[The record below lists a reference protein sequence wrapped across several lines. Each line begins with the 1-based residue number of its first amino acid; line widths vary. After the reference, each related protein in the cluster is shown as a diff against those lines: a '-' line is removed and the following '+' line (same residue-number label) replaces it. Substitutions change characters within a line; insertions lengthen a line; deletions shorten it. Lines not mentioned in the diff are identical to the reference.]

1 MDIVV
6 IGNCQAQ
13 RLARVLSIMAP
24 GVSIRSVG
32 VGAVKRGEADLGDS
46 LVLLQSW
53 ISGGLRTKISDGRS
67 VIDFPSV
74 EFWGFHPDMTA
85 ARHQG
90 QPFAGAMG
98 DNHSALTLF
107 AWSQGWSVQKA
118 VSLFTPDIFRT
129 VGFTDRF
136 AVDAA
141 EMVRDWTACGLSL
154 DLAALPRLFM
164 HTTLHPTLPVFGEIA
179 RQIAD
184 RLGLKVVT
192 RHPERLMTD
201 DLAAHHVWP
210 VYPGVAEALDL
221 TGEYAFKLND
231 TSKRDGRPAV
241 VLSLEDFVARSFAAY
256 DGLDPR
262 GIECPAFGAFASLLD
277 GDAVPVRAS
286 DYIRVLCDEEKY
298 DPA

>member
-1 MDIVV
+1 MT
-6 IGNCQAQ
+6 
-13 RLARVLSIMAP
+13 IMAP
-24 GVSIRSVG
+24 DAAIRSVG

-53 ISGGLRTKISDGRS
+53 ISGGLRSKISDGRT
-67 VIDFPSV
+67 VLDFPSV
-74 EFWGFHPDMTA
+74 EFRGFHPDMTA
-85 ARHQG
+85 ARHDG
-90 QPFAGAMG
+90 QAFSGVMG

-107 AWSQGWSVQKA
+107 AWSQGWSVEKA
-118 VSLFTPDIFRT
+118 VSLFTPEVFRS
-129 VGFTDRF
+129 VGYMDQFM
-136 AVDAA
+136 ADAA

-184 RLGLKVVT
+184 RLGLNLVT

-210 VYPGVAEALDL
+210 VYPGIAEALDL
-221 TGEYAFKLND
+221 SGEYAFKLND

-241 VLSLEDFVARSFAAY
+241 VLSLGNFVARSFMAY
-256 DGLDPR
+256 DVLDPHA
-262 GIECPAFGAFASLLD
+262 IECPAFGAFAPLVD
-277 GDAVPVRAS
+277 GDCDRATAS

-298 DPA
+298 DPV